1 LNKQTLKNQNAS
13 QKRQVLEDV
22 VKEALGHLSE
32 DKLAEVFDFVG
43 YLLAREKREEKEE
56 ELELD
61 PQKDPILRYIGGVS
75 HGSLAKDIDRELYG
89 D

>member
-1 LNKQTLKNQNAS
+1 M
-13 QKRQVLEDV
+13 EDV
-22 VKEALGHLSE
+22 VKEAIGHLSE
-32 DKLAEVFDFVG
+32 DKLTEVFDFVG
-43 YLLAREKREEKEE
+43 YLLAREKKEEKEKAE

-61 PQKDPILRYIGGVS
+61 PQKDPILKYIGGVS

>member
-1 LNKQTLKNQNAS
+1 MNKY
-13 QKRQVLEDV
+13 KRHVLEDV
-22 VKEALGHLSE
+22 VKEAIGHLSE
-32 DKLAEVFDFVG
+32 DKLTEVFDFVG
-43 YLLAREKREEKEE
+43 YLLAREKKEEKEKEE

-61 PQKDPILRYIGGVS
+61 PQKDPILKYIGGVS

>member
-1 LNKQTLKNQNAS
+1 M
-13 QKRQVLEDV
+13 EDT
-22 VKEALGHLSE
+22 VKEAISHLSE

-43 YLLAREKREEKEE
+43 YLLSREKREEKEE

-61 PQKDPILRYIGGVS
+61 PQKDPILKYIGGVS

>member
-1 LNKQTLKNQNAS
+1 MNKQTLKNQNAS

-56 ELELD
+56 EL
-61 PQKDPILRYIGGVS
+61 
-75 HGSLAKDIDRELYG
+75 LYG
-89 D
+89 IKGSIDTRR

>member
-1 LNKQTLKNQNAS
+1 MKNALH
-13 QKRQVLEDV
+13 KRQVLEDV
-22 VKEALGHLSE
+22 VKDALGRLSE

-43 YLLAREKREEKEE
+43 YLLAREKREELEKEE
-56 ELELD
+56 ELD
-61 PQKDPILRYIGGVS
+61 PNPPPPLLKYIGGIS